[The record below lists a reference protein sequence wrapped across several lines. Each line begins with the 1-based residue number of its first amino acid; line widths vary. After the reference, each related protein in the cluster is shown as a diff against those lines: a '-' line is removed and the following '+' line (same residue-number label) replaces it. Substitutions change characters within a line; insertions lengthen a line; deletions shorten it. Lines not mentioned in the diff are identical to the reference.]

1 MTTTR
6 RTFLQAAA
14 AAAAGAGTARGG
26 WAEEGPLYPATAL
39 SAFDTPITPRPFA
52 LRLGYAAITWGGQDD
67 QAIDDIAAL
76 GFRGIQLR
84 SGVLEAY
91 GDKPAEL
98 RRRLEAKEL
107 ALLCFSSGSNP
118 EYAPGKEPEIVAR
131 HVANARFVRAL
142 GGKVLQIISKRPKD
156 RVPTPAEY
164 EWLGGVLNAIGR
176 QTLDLDVRVAY
187 HNHLNGFGE
196 APDEVARV
204 MDATDPHYVDLLLDI
219 AHYAQGGG
227 DPVAAVKR
235 HRDRIG
241 MLHLKDVR
249 GAQPSPGRPA
259 REGFQW
265 VELGRGRVDVPGV
278 IAALREIRYRGPA
291 VIELDSVPDPGRTPK
306 ESAEMNRRYAVE
318 TLGLTL

>member
-26 WAEEGPLYPATAL
+26 WAAEGPPYPATDL
-39 SAFDTPITPRPFA
+39 KVFDTPITPRPFA
-52 LRLGYAAITWGGQDD
+52 LRLGYAAITWGGQDE
-67 QAIDDIAAL
+67 QAIDDIAAV
-76 GFRGIQLR
+76 GFHGIQLR

-98 RRRLEAKEL
+98 KKQLDANGL
-107 ALLCFSSGSNP
+107 SLLCFSSGSNP
-118 EYAPGKEPEIVAR
+118 EYLPGKESEIVAR
-131 HVANARFVRAL
+131 HVANAHFVHAL
-142 GGKVLQIISKRPKD
+142 GGSVLQIISKRPKD
-156 RVPTPAEY
+156 RAPTAADY
-164 EWLGGVLNAIGR
+164 EWLGRVLNEIGR
-176 QTLDLDVRVAY
+176 QTLDIEVRVAY

-196 APDEVARV
+196 APDEVAHV
-204 MDATDPHYVDLLLDI
+204 MDLTDPHYVDLLLDI

-235 HRDRIG
+235 HRGRIR
-241 MLHLKDVR
+241 MLHLKDVK
-249 GAQPSPGRPA
+249 GAVPSPGRPA
-259 REGFQW
+259 REGYQF

-278 IAALREIRYRGPA
+278 VAALREIRYRGSA
-291 VIELDSVPDPGRTPK
+291 VIELDSVPEPGRTPK

-318 TLGLTL
+318 TLGLAL